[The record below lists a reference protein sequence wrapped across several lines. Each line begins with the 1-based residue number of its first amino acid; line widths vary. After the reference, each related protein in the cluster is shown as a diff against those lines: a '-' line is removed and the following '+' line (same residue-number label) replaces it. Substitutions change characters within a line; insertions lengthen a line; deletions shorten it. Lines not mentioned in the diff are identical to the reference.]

1 MTRWSDV
8 SPWSR
13 FNQAAIDAVVAVVL
27 TVALVVVSLD
37 SGLLVGTKYVPLDA
51 LGLLLLVAQT
61 LPLAVRQRYPMAVF
75 AITGTAISLYSVLGY
90 VPSFG
95 AIGVLIALYTV
106 ASRTDRKTALIAGGI
121 TAVGI
126 TVSFAGLAV
135 RAGTTPTDLLLDIA
149 ANFGLYATAWILG
162 DNIRVRRAYT
172 SALEA
177 RAAVLEREREEQA
190 RLAVSEERARIAREL
205 HDVVAHHVSVMVVQA
220 AAARRVLASHPDQ
233 AADAL
238 GAIETTGRQALS
250 EMRGMLGV
258 LRQDEASDD
267 LVPQPGLE
275 RIDTL
280 LESVREAGL
289 PVDLVI
295 EGTPRA
301 LPPGLD
307 LSAYRIVQEA
317 LTNTLKHAGMARA
330 RVLLRYG
337 DNALELEVTDDGR
350 GAAAALRDGERS
362 PGHGLIGMRER
373 VSLFGG
379 EMTAGPRSA
388 GGYAVRAR
396 LPIGATGG

>member
-37 SGLLVGTKYVPLDA
+37 FGLLVGTKYVPLDA

-135 RAGTTPTDLLLDIA
+135 RAGTTPTDLLLNIA

-162 DNIRVRRAYT
+162 DRMRLRRAYLSELEERVARSWSSSAT
-172 SALEA
+172 SRRGRRRRGTGPDRA
-177 RAAVLEREREEQA
+177 RAARRGGAQRER
-190 RLAVSEERARIAREL
+190 
-205 HDVVAHHVSVMVVQA
+205 H
-220 AAARRVLASHPDQ
+220 
-233 AADAL
+233 
-238 GAIETTGRQALS
+238 GR
-250 EMRGMLGV
+250 
-258 LRQDEASDD
+258 
-267 LVPQPGLE
+267 PGLGG
-275 RIDTL
+275 
-280 LESVREAGL
+280 A
-289 PVDLVI
+289 
-295 EGTPRA
+295 PR
-301 LPPGLD
+301 
-307 LSAYRIVQEA
+307 
-317 LTNTLKHAGMARA
+317 
-330 RVLLRYG
+330 
-337 DNALELEVTDDGR
+337 
-350 GAAAALRDGERS
+350 
-362 PGHGLIGMRER
+362 
-373 VSLFGG
+373 
-379 EMTAGPRSA
+379 
-388 GGYAVRAR
+388 
-396 LPIGATGG
+396 